1 MNIDR
6 INASFNPNIYDSN
19 TRIAEPSQFGNILDA
34 AVRLLDETSTAEHDL
49 AAIQMDFITGRTD
62 DILAVSLAEQR
73 AQTAVTFTTQ
83 LTSRVLDAYR
93 QIMNLQ
99 V

>member
-1 MNIDR
+1 MNIER
-6 INASFNPNIYDSN
+6 IGAGFNPNIGSG
-19 TRIAEPSQFGNILDA
+19 IQLAQPSQFGHILDA
-34 AVRLLDETSTAEHDL
+34 AVRLLDETSRAEHDL
-49 AAIQMDFITGRTD
+49 ASIQMDFITGRTD

-73 AQTAVTFTTQ
+73 AQIAVTFTTQ
-83 LTSRVLDAYR
+83 LTSRVLDSYR